1 MYKNVFDFYVYGLVV
16 IDFWLVIGYYICN
29 INVICKENKRIEK
42 YR

>member
-1 MYKNVFDFYVYGLVV
+1 MYKNAFDFYAYGLVA
-16 IDFWLVIGYYICN
+16 IDFWLVTGHYICN